1 MSGAGSSKSSRA
13 KSKVPSLVMERL
25 EERQLFATFIPLVS
39 PTLLVSNGPSITA
52 PQNDANLVNSWGTA
66 ITPTG
71 DVWVANNATDTAT
84 VYTQSGVPLP
94 SATAP
99 LTVGIPAPAGA
110 TSSGPTGV
118 VYHGGRGFNVTVN
131 GVTGASAFLFATE
144 SGTIS
149 GWSQKAD
156 PAHAVIAVDHS
167 ATGDVFMGLAE
178 IGSGTGAKIY
188 ATDLAHGRIEVFNS
202 SFQQVK
208 LKAGAFADGQV
219 PSTFAP
225 FGIQALNGKIYV
237 TYAKQNDAKTGD
249 VAGPAN
255 GIVDV
260 FNTSGKLLKRI
271 ATGGD
276 LNSPWGMAIAPST
289 WGAYRGDLLVANV
302 GDGTISVFDKRNNF
316 LGQVFDPNQTN
327 GTALTLAGLWSLN
340 VGVKAAKNTLF
351 FTAGGQSYGVLGGLT
366 ARK

>member
-1 MSGAGSSKSSRA
+1 
-13 KSKVPSLVMERL
+13 MERL
-25 EERQLFATFIPLVS
+25 EGRQLFTTFIPLVS
-39 PTLLVSNGPSITA
+39 PTLLVSNGPTITA
-52 PQNDANLVNSWGTA
+52 PVNDANLVDSWGTA

-84 VYTQSGVPLP
+84 VYTQSGLLLP
-94 SATAP
+94 SAAAP
-99 LTVGIPAPAGA
+99 LAVSIPAPAGA
-110 TSSGPTGV
+110 TAAGPTGM

-131 GVTGASAFLFATE
+131 GVAGASAFLFATD
-144 SGTIS
+144 SGTID

-167 ATGDVFMGLAE
+167 AAGDVFKGLTE

-188 ATDLAHGRIEVFNS
+188 ATDFAHGHVEVFNS
-202 SFQQVK
+202 GFQQVK

-225 FGIQALNGKIYV
+225 FGIQVLAGKIYV
-237 TYAKQNDAKTGD
+237 TYAKQNGAKTSD
-249 VAGPAN
+249 VPGPAN

-260 FNTSGKLLKRI
+260 FNTSGKLLKRV

-289 WGAYRGDLLVANV
+289 WGAYRGDLLVGNV
-302 GDGTISVFDKRNNF
+302 GDGTINVFDKKNNF

-327 GTALTLAGLWSLN
+327 GTALTLPGLWSLN